1 MFKIG
6 AGIIVSG
13 PQIIVV
19 SPHLLTRTVLIFGA
33 RIIGTI
39 RPVKFE
45 SYLVTETGFKMG
57 AGIIGTGANPL
68 TYLPKTTYESGPKTG
83 ERPASGR
90 TDAFYDP

>member
-1 MFKIG
+1 MG
-6 AGIIVSG
+6 AGIIVNRTQLS
-13 PQIIVV
+13 VV

-39 RPVKFE
+39 RRVKLE
-45 SYLVTETGFKMG
+45 SYLLTGTGFKMG
-57 AGIIGTGANPL
+57 AGIIGTGANLL

-90 TDAFYDP
+90 TDEFYDP